1 MSKLK
6 KQFFILFYIFIIF
19 NSMLPNNNNNY
30 QSLRY
35 LNTIIPGI
43 DKNYN
48 NSNENTKKE
57 YSFKLFEIIQDI
69 F

>member
-19 NSMLPNNNNNY
+19 NSMLPNNNNY